1 MKVRQKD
8 SFRKLQLTDKS
19 ALKAADTPVTKVS
32 AAQLH
37 IHKYIEIMYK
47 FAITCLLLVYLFI
60 YKKTEGK
67 MLPRA
72 QQIQGLSSFA
82 FVCVCV

>member
-8 SFRKLQLTDKS
+8 SLRKLQLSDKS
-19 ALKAADTPVTKVS
+19 ALKATDTLVTKVS

-37 IHKYIEIMYK
+37 IHKYK
-47 FAITCLLLVYLFI
+47 LKSCTNLQLPACCSFI
-60 YKKTEGK
+60 HLQKSEGK
-67 MLPRA
+67 ILPRA

-82 FVCVCV
+82 FVCVSV

>member
-8 SFRKLQLTDKS
+8 SLRKLQLSDKS

-37 IHKYIEIMYK
+37 IHKYK
-47 FAITCLLLVYLFI
+47 LKSCTNLQLPACCLL
-60 YKKTEGK
+60 
-67 MLPRA
+67 R
-72 QQIQGLSSFA
+72 IQLKLNTALLSTVRV
-82 FVCVCV
+82 FVRHRRDISHFSHI

>member
-8 SFRKLQLTDKS
+8 SLRKLQLSDKS

-37 IHKYIEIMYK
+37 IHKYKVKSCTNFYM
-47 FAITCLLLVYLFI
+47 FTCLLLVYLFT
-60 YKKTEGK
+60 KKLKEK
-67 MLPRA
+67 YC
-72 QQIQGLSSFA
+72 QGLSSFA

>member
-8 SFRKLQLTDKS
+8 SLRKLQLSDKS
-19 ALKAADTPVTKVS
+19 ALKAADTMVTKVS

-37 IHKYIEIMYK
+37 IHKYK
-47 FAITCLLLVYLFI
+47 LKSCTNLPLPACLFI

-67 MLPRA
+67 ILPRA

>member
-8 SFRKLQLTDKS
+8 SLRKLQLSDKS
-19 ALKAADTPVTKVS
+19 ALKATDTPVTKVS

-37 IHKYIEIMYK
+37 IHKYK
-47 FAITCLLLVYLFI
+47 LKSCTNLQLPACCSFI
-60 YKKTEGK
+60 HLQKSEGK
-67 MLPRA
+67 ILPRA